1 MVWKPTVSLW
11 TLRRPEDLCKIF
23 FIFLYIYFLIKLA
36 LFEKKNTITCMPQ
49 EHSENFFIELLKFA
63 LLALCIVIP
72 VRLFVAQPF
81 IVSGESMVPTFQNG
95 QYLIVDE
102 LTYHFEV
109 PKRGDVIVF
118 RYPKDPSQ
126 FFIKR
131 IVGLP
136 GDVVHVSD
144 TGVTVTHTDGTTI
157 TVDESYVV
165 NHGNGGTHDYTI
177 PAQDYFVMGD
187 NRPESSDSRA
197 WGFLPRGNM
206 VGRVLL
212 RVLPFQTLGLFPGS
226 ISEPQ

>member
-1 MVWKPTVSLW
+1 
-11 TLRRPEDLCKIF
+11 
-23 FIFLYIYFLIKLA
+23 
-36 LFEKKNTITCMPQ
+36 MPQ

-102 LTYHFEV
+102 LTYHIEA

-131 IVGLP
+131 IIGLP
-136 GDVVHVSD
+136 GDVVHISD
-144 TGVTVTHTDGTTI
+144 SGIKVTHSDGTTI
-157 TVDESYVV
+157 ALDESFVV
-165 NHGNGGTHDYTI
+165 NQGNGGTQDY
-177 PAQDYFVMGD
+177 PVPLGNYFVMGD
-187 NRPESSDSRA
+187 NRPESSDSRS
-197 WGFLPRGNM
+197 WGFLPRKNI
-206 VGRVLL
+206 VGRVFV
-212 RVLPFQTLGLFPGS
+212 RMLPISTSSLFPGH
-226 ISEPQ
+226 ITEPQ